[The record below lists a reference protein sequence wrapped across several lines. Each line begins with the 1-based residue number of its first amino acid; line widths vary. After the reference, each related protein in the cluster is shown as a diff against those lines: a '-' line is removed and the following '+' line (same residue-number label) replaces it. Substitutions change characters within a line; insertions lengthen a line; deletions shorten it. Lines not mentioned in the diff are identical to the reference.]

1 MPPAPVVSPN
11 PLGPDA
17 PDRDYVGLAFAGMAA
32 GIMTGTA
39 VVAMALFLVRTL
51 QAGQVPSTTL
61 DLGSAP
67 ATVLLLGTLAGV
79 LAAAGVTWVL
89 LAPIRST
96 YRQGGLAMVA
106 AFATVV
112 VSLLAAPA
120 DRLAGRAGLLT
131 LAAVAAFIAWRFA
144 LRARREAVEA
154 PEAG

>member
-1 MPPAPVVSPN
+1 MPAPVTSPN

-32 GIMTGTA
+32 GIMAGTT
-39 VVAMALFLVRTL
+39 VVAAALFLVRTL
-51 QAGQVPSTTL
+51 QVGRVPTTTL

-67 ATVLLLGTLAGV
+67 AAVLLFGTLAGV
-79 LAAAGVTWVL
+79 LAAAVVTWVL

-112 VSLLAAPA
+112 ASLLAGPA
-120 DRLAGRAGLLT
+120 DRLAGRTGLLA
-131 LAAVAAFIAWRFA
+131 LAAVSGLIAWR
-144 LRARREAVEA
+144 LVRRARRAAAEAA
-154 PEAG
+154 